1 MQNAVPKTEYSTEA
15 PSLKSQRDKSSPTAK
30 LWSIAGTLP
39 GPSCGLSLAEDVLM
53 EAMFIQ
59 GMYSCNY
66 RHDVMITG
74 NPCPVEMQAEKGT
87 HGAIC

>member
-1 MQNAVPKTEYSTEA
+1 
-15 PSLKSQRDKSSPTAK
+15 
-30 LWSIAGTLP
+30 
-39 GPSCGLSLAEDVLM
+39 M
-53 EAMFIQ
+53 EAMFTQ

>member
-1 MQNAVPKTEYSTEA
+1 MQAV
-15 PSLKSQRDKSSPTAK
+15 
-30 LWSIAGTLP
+30 
-39 GPSCGLSLAEDVLM
+39 
-53 EAMFIQ
+53 FIQ

-74 NPCPVEMQAEKGT
+74 NPCPVEMQAEKGM

>member
-1 MQNAVPKTEYSTEA
+1 MQNAVPKFQSAGTPY
-15 PSLKSQRDKSSPTAK
+15 KSQTDVLNPLAK

-39 GPSCGLSLAEDVLM
+39 GPSQGLSLAEDVLM
-53 EAMFIQ
+53 AAMFIQ

>member
-1 MQNAVPKTEYSTEA
+1 
-15 PSLKSQRDKSSPTAK
+15 
-30 LWSIAGTLP
+30 
-39 GPSCGLSLAEDVLM
+39 M

-87 HGAIC
+87 HGAICQLPPTSSLLCCGEVQEVKSPPRRAGAISTHLCPPCPGQ

>member
-1 MQNAVPKTEYSTEA
+1 MQGAAPRMGCWNTLHATDQQDRPLRQGSSCPQQGPYQDLHAACPWLRMQLMQAV
-15 PSLKSQRDKSSPTAK
+15 
-30 LWSIAGTLP
+30 
-39 GPSCGLSLAEDVLM
+39 
-53 EAMFIQ
+53 FIQ